1 MIGCKFVHLRE
12 AVLAMKDMEGSSF
25 KENAMQFLRMSCEQM
40 ELALQLQENGLLG
53 EEETIEERIAHFN
66 LEINKS
72 FLTELI
78 QELDQA
84 LQLNDLI
91 FLAFDVF
98 DVTSTISE
106 TEHFD
111 KIKVL
116 LEFYGTA
123 KSSTF
128 KRETNMAAALI
139 NKENLTEDPIR
150 SFFINFDNGIS
161 HAQDKLNATI

>member
-1 MIGCKFVHLRE
+1 MQICSTERSCACNERYG
-12 AVLAMKDMEGSSF
+12 GSSF
-25 KENAMQFLRMSCEQM
+25 KENAMRI
-40 ELALQLQENGLLG
+40 ELALQLQENDFLG

-72 FLTELI
+72 FLTEFT

-84 LQLNDLI
+84 PQLNDPI

-98 DVTSTISE
+98 NVTSTISE

-116 LEFYGTA
+116 LEFHGMP

-128 KRETNMAAALI
+128 KKETNMAAALI